1 MPTVTLYTRSACGL
15 CDEVYEQLAALQREH
30 QFELRAVDIDG
41 NPELHE
47 RYTNDV
53 PVVMI
58 DSREACRHR
67 LDTEAVVRLLESGG
81 AE

>member
-15 CDEVYEQLAALQREH
+15 CDEVHEQLVVLQREH
-30 QFELRAVDIDG
+30 RFELRQVDIDLD
-41 NPELHE
+41 PEFRE

-58 DSREACRHR
+58 DGREACRHR
-67 LDTEAVVRLLESGG
+67 LDIEAVLQFLRSGEG
-81 AE
+81 T

>member
-15 CDEVYEQLAALQREH
+15 CDEVHEQLAALQREH
-30 QFELRAVDIDG
+30 DFEFRAVDIDG
-41 NPELHE
+41 NPELRE

-58 DSREACRHR
+58 DGREACRHR
-67 LDTEAVVRLLESGG
+67 LDSKALVRLLTSGG
-81 AE
+81 GE

>member
-15 CDEVYEQLAALQREH
+15 CNEVHEQLAALQREH

-41 NPELHE
+41 NPELRK

-58 DSREACRHR
+58 DGREACRHR
-67 LDTEAVVRLLESGG
+67 LNTEAFVRLLESARG
-81 AE
+81 E